1 MRQVFR
7 HRARSSAFRGHHSL
21 RRRGWSLIIVA
32 VGAAVFA
39 SAAAADKPIR
49 TQYTSTSTTVLTDV
63 CSFPITVDLSANITE
78 TDFVN
83 SSGELTR
90 VLAHV
95 VEQDT
100 FSANGNSLTGTPF
113 TFNIDVLFDSDGN
126 VTHLFANGIVEKV
139 PLPDGSLFITSGR
152 VDFAAHGFPLFLIT
166 PDVGATVNLAG
177 FCAALSP

>member
-1 MRQVFR
+1 MQQVFR
-7 HRARSSAFRGHHSL
+7 RRAPSSARRAHHL
-21 RRRGWSLIIVA
+21 RRGRLWSLVVVA
-32 VGAAVFA
+32 LGAAVFA
-39 SAAAADKPIR
+39 SAAAADTPTR
-49 TQYTSTSTTVLTDV
+49 TQYTSTFTTVLTDV
-63 CSFPITVDLSANITE
+63 CSFPIALDSSANITE

-83 SSGELTR
+83 SSGDLTR
-90 VLAHV
+90 VLVHV

-100 FSANGNSLTGTPF
+100 FNANGNSLTGTPF
-113 TFNIDVLFDSDGN
+113 TFNLDVRFDSGGV
-126 VTHLFANGIVEKV
+126 VTHVFANGIVEKV

>member
-1 MRQVFR
+1 V
-7 HRARSSAFRGHHSL
+7 
-21 RRRGWSLIIVA
+21 
-32 VGAAVFA
+32 
-39 SAAAADKPIR
+39 
-49 TQYTSTSTTVLTDV
+49 TDV
-63 CSFPITVDLSANITE
+63 CSFPITLEGSANITE

-83 SSGELTR
+83 SSGDLTR
-90 VLAHV
+90 VLLHV

-100 FSANGNSLTGTPF
+100 FSANGNSLTGMRF

-139 PLPDGSLFITSGR
+139 PLPEGSLFITAGR
-152 VDFAAHGFPLFLIT
+152 VDFAAHGFPGFLIT